1 MQESRGKENNI
12 KDYFIQGF
20 SLLNRNI
27 DLYFL
32 ALLFTLISFLIQH
45 LYKLHLPIGFIIT
58 ILSLVITVLS
68 VSYSLT
74 IPYFLSYK
82 QIGKKLD
89 YGFLWRTILH
99 NAKRLIL
106 PIIVLTL
113 IAVIAFIVIGIGIIV
128 VVPLHVKNPQDFV
141 RFLTQQG
148 WIPWYVLF
156 TTIFAVI
163 FSFFT
168 FTSIF
173 FSVENLGIF
182 NAWIKS
188 IAFSFKNIEFVVL
201 IMAISV
207 MADFITSFTSL
218 IPFDRTFTTY
228 LALIPTQ
235 YIHLGILASSL
246 LFYQDRKKQH

>member
-113 IAVIAFIVIGIGIIV
+113 IAVIAFIVIVIIV
-128 VVPLHVKNPQDFV
+128 VVQLHVKIPQDFI

-148 WIPWYVLF
+148 WNPWYVLF
-156 TTIFAVI
+156 TTIFTVI

-182 NAWIKS
+182 NAWMKS
-188 IAFSFKNIEFVVL
+188 IAFSFKNIGFVVL

-207 MADFITSFTSL
+207 MAGFITSFTSL
-218 IPFDRTFTTY
+218 IPFDRTLVTY

-246 LFYQDRKKQH
+246 LFYQDRKKQN